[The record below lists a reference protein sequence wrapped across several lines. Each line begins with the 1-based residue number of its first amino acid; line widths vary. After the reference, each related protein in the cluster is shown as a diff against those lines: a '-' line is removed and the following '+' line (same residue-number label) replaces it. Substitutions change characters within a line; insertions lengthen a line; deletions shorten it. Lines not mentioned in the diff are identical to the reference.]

1 AGNAPGAG
9 DRDRPD
15 LRADTGAS
23 RPDRLRGADSRHAA
37 DAPALRPLL
46 SAQAESL
53 GGGNRRAGHQLLGL
67 RGRDLSRRLAGNSP
81 GPDGSRAGLGNVALD
96 GPAAGDHSPGGANRD
111 PSGHQRLHRF
121 VQGHL
126 RLLGHHPYRADQGV
140 LDPRQRLRRSDR
152 VRSGRV
158 IPVYDD
164 ESTSVLVLAVVREA
178 AGGPGRERGGGGMS
192 MIEVNDLVKW
202 HGSIEVLKGVNL
214 SVRRGEVATIIGPSG
229 SGKSTLLRCLNGLET
244 FQGGSVTIDGLRVG
258 AHDGAA
264 ERARVQRQVCLR
276 VGMVFQSFN
285 LFPHRTVLQNVIE
298 GPVYVLGIHPEQAAQ
313 RARRLL
319 ARVGMSE
326 RLDAIPR
333 ALAME
338 PQVILF
344 DEPTSALDPRMTT
357 EVLAV
362 MTDLAGDG
370 LTMVVVTHAMHFAR
384 RVAHTVHVFG
394 EGRII
399 ESGPPAQIFDDPSQE
414 ATRTL
419 LSEVVAA

>member
-1 AGNAPGAG
+1 
-9 DRDRPD
+9 
-15 LRADTGAS
+15 
-23 RPDRLRGADSRHAA
+23 
-37 DAPALRPLL
+37 
-46 SAQAESL
+46 
-53 GGGNRRAGHQLLGL
+53 
-67 RGRDLSRRLAGNSP
+67 
-81 GPDGSRAGLGNVALD
+81 
-96 GPAAGDHSPGGANRD
+96 
-111 PSGHQRLHRF
+111 
-121 VQGHL
+121 
-126 RLLGHHPYRADQGV
+126 
-140 LDPRQRLRRSDR
+140 
-152 VRSGRV
+152 
-158 IPVYDD
+158 
-164 ESTSVLVLAVVREA
+164 
-178 AGGPGRERGGGGMS
+178 

-229 SGKSTLLRCLNGLET
+229 SGKSTFLRCLNGLET
-244 FQGGSVTIDGLRVG
+244 FQGGAVTIDGLRVG

-264 ERARVQRQVCLR
+264 ERAGVQRKVCLR

-298 GPVYVLGIHPEQAAQ
+298 GPVYVLGVNPEQAAE

-319 ARVGMSE
+319 ARVGMSD
-326 RLDAIPR
+326 RLDALPR
-333 ALAME
+333 QLSGGQQQRVAIARAMAMA

-419 LSEVVAA
+419 LSEVLAA

>member
-1 AGNAPGAG
+1 
-9 DRDRPD
+9 
-15 LRADTGAS
+15 
-23 RPDRLRGADSRHAA
+23 
-37 DAPALRPLL
+37 
-46 SAQAESL
+46 
-53 GGGNRRAGHQLLGL
+53 
-67 RGRDLSRRLAGNSP
+67 
-81 GPDGSRAGLGNVALD
+81 
-96 GPAAGDHSPGGANRD
+96 
-111 PSGHQRLHRF
+111 
-121 VQGHL
+121 
-126 RLLGHHPYRADQGV
+126 
-140 LDPRQRLRRSDR
+140 
-152 VRSGRV
+152 
-158 IPVYDD
+158 
-164 ESTSVLVLAVVREA
+164 
-178 AGGPGRERGGGGMS
+178 MS

-229 SGKSTLLRCLNGLET
+229 SGKSTFLRCLNGLET
-244 FQGGSVTIDGLRVG
+244 FQGGAVTIDGLRVG

-264 ERARVQRQVCLR
+264 ERAGVQRKVCLR

-298 GPVYVLGIHPEQAAQ
+298 GPVYVLGVNPEQAAE

-319 ARVGMSE
+319 ARVGMSD
-326 RLDAIPR
+326 RLDALPR
-333 ALAME
+333 QLSGGQQQRVAIARAMAMA

-419 LSEVVAA
+419 LSEVLAA

>member
-1 AGNAPGAG
+1 
-9 DRDRPD
+9 
-15 LRADTGAS
+15 
-23 RPDRLRGADSRHAA
+23 
-37 DAPALRPLL
+37 
-46 SAQAESL
+46 
-53 GGGNRRAGHQLLGL
+53 
-67 RGRDLSRRLAGNSP
+67 
-81 GPDGSRAGLGNVALD
+81 
-96 GPAAGDHSPGGANRD
+96 
-111 PSGHQRLHRF
+111 
-121 VQGHL
+121 
-126 RLLGHHPYRADQGV
+126 
-140 LDPRQRLRRSDR
+140 
-152 VRSGRV
+152 
-158 IPVYDD
+158 
-164 ESTSVLVLAVVREA
+164 
-178 AGGPGRERGGGGMS
+178 MS

-229 SGKSTLLRCLNGLET
+229 SGKSTFLRCLNGLET
-244 FQGGSVTIDGLRVG
+244 FQGGAVTIDGLRVG

-264 ERARVQRQVCLR
+264 ERAGVQRKVCLR
-276 VGMVFQSFN
+276 VGMVIQSFN

-298 GPVYVLGIHPEQAAQ
+298 GPVYVLGVNPEQAAE

-319 ARVGMSE
+319 ARVGMSD
-326 RLDAIPR
+326 RLDALPR
-333 ALAME
+333 QLSGGQQQRVAIARAMAMA

-419 LSEVVAA
+419 LSEVLAA